1 VKRIASAAPRRS
13 GRGAP
18 RGGVKGV
25 RLPDFQ
31 EFDTSGGLRTIF
43 AERGPLPLITLL
55 LSLPAGSAMDPK
67 RKEGLADFT
76 ASLLRRGTRNR
87 SADEINE
94 AVEFCGASLSCG
106 ADEDFLSLRITSPS
120 EHLKPMLEIMAEL
133 VRWPSF
139 PNKEVGSARER
150 LLAQIA
156 NDLDDPGHVADR
168 ALLRALWGDHPYGHD
183 IVGRTRDVRTLT
195 RKDAVGFHRARFG
208 PRVGLLVVAGQAD
221 AREVRALTERC
232 FGSWRGG
239 PESAPAIPPLGP
251 PLMAGKVLIVDKPE
265 QTQTQV
271 RIGGSGFAKGSPDVF
286 AATAMNTVLGGSFTS
301 RLMQAIRVNRGL
313 SYGVS
318 GSFDRLMAGGWF
330 SVSTF
335 TKTETTREIIDV
347 TLSELKKMG
356 NAGPTRAELEAA
368 KTYLGGLYP
377 LKFETNDAVAGA
389 IADIR
394 LYHLGDDWVER
405 YRERLMAVTVEQARE
420 VARKYLLAEPP
431 TLVLVG
437 KAASVKRQLAGLGP
451 QKVIEAAEV
460 Q

>member
-1 VKRIASAAPRRS
+1 MKRVPPAVPRS
-13 GRGAP
+13 LGRGAP

-25 RLPDFQ
+25 RLPVVK

-55 LSLPAGSAMDPK
+55 LSLPAGSAVDPK

-76 ASLLRRGTRNR
+76 ASLLRRGTRKR

-120 EHLKPMLEIMAEL
+120 EHLKPMLEVMAEL

-139 PNKEVGSARER
+139 PNKEVESARER

-183 IVGRTRDVRTLT
+183 VVGTSRDVRTFS

-208 PRVGLLVVAGQAD
+208 PRVGLLVIAGQAD
-221 AREVRALTERC
+221 AREVRALTERY
-232 FGSWRGG
+232 FGGWQGG
-239 PESAPAIPPLGP
+239 PEAAPAIPPLGH

-265 QTQTQV
+265 QTQSQV
-271 RIGGSGFAKGSPDVF
+271 RIGGSGFSKGSPDVF
-286 AATAMNTVLGGSFTS
+286 AASVMNTVLGGSFTS
-301 RLMQAIRVNRGL
+301 RLMQQIRVKRGL
-313 SYGVS
+313 SYGVNS
-318 GSFDRLMAGGWF
+318 SFDRLMAGGWF

-347 TLSELKKMG
+347 ALAELLKMAKG
-356 NAGPTRAELEAA
+356 GPTRAELEAA

-394 LYHLGDDWVER
+394 LYALGDDWVER
-405 YRERLMAVTVEQARE
+405 YRERLMDVTVDQARE
-420 VARKYLLAEPP
+420 VAKKYLLAEPP
-431 TLVLVG
+431 TLVVV
-437 KAASVKRQLAGLGP
+437 ASAPPVKKQLPGLGP
-451 QKVIEAAEV
+451 PKVIKASEV